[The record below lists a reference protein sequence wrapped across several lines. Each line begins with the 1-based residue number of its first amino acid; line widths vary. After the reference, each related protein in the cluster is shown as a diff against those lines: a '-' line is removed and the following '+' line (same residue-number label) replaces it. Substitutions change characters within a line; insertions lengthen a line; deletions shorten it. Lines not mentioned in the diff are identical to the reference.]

1 MPPRIPWM
9 ISSPMRRKKTPA
21 MAVSLSLELE
31 GKEGQQRAG
40 PRYGPPLHMG
50 CSPSRNMFFTSPGDR
65 VESGLLVPFPRLPII
80 HQYLLHS

>member
-9 ISSPMRRKKTPA
+9 IFSPMRRKKIPA
-21 MAVSLSLELE
+21 MAVSLPLELE

-40 PRYGPPLHMG
+40 PSCGLPCIQDAHHPEIGSSLPLEIG
-50 CSPSRNMFFTSPGDR
+50 QELGYCSHFLS
-65 VESGLLVPFPRLPII
+65 LPII